1 MGELWRSAAYRIAF
15 VYSAAFALA
24 IAVLGAIVFVAADAA
39 FRHQQAVALAD
50 ETKQLVV
57 AYRGEGLSDLL
68 DALAARSDAKGIA
81 AFGYA
86 MFDRDGQRI
95 AGDLDTPPPPPGL
108 HDIHFR
114 DPEEGQDAA
123 RAMTTILPSG
133 ERLVVAIDTEGL
145 EQIDRTILGLFI
157 GAFGIVVM
165 VGIAGALILGAYLRR
180 RLSRIEAAAR
190 AIVGGDLTR
199 RVAVSERG
207 DEFDALGATLNAMLD
222 RIEQLMENLRQVS
235 SDIAHDLRTPL
246 SRLRTTLEAAREK
259 DPVGQR
265 KAIDEA
271 VTQGDA
277 LLSLFG
283 GILRIAEVEG
293 STFIAFEPV
302 DVTALVDDICE
313 ACTPAV
319 DDGHRSLS
327 CQAAPGMT
335 VKGDREL
342 LAQAII
348 NLLDNAQA
356 HTPVGT
362 AITITAFSAG
372 GKVCVRVADNGPG
385 IMEQDRERVTRRFVR
400 LDPARSS
407 AGHGLG
413 LNLVAAVA
421 KSHGGHLV
429 LEDAHPGLAATLVFP
444 ELIR

>member
-39 FRHQQAVALAD
+39 FRHQQDVALAD

-271 VTQGDA
+271 VTQSSMPPRASQLAAQARQISAHSRQICCWWAD
-277 LLSLFG
+277 
-283 GILRIAEVEG
+283 LRAMKSIATAQICAQSAMIFICSG
-293 STFIAFEPV
+293 AACWPPISRQWFIA
-302 DVTALVDDICE
+302 
-313 ACTPAV
+313 
-319 DDGHRSLS
+319 
-327 CQAAPGMT
+327 M
-335 VKGDREL
+335 
-342 LAQAII
+342 
-348 NLLDNAQA
+348 
-356 HTPVGT
+356 
-362 AITITAFSAG
+362 
-372 GKVCVRVADNGPG
+372 
-385 IMEQDRERVTRRFVR
+385 
-400 LDPARSS
+400 
-407 AGHGLG
+407 
-413 LNLVAAVA
+413 
-421 KSHGGHLV
+421 
-429 LEDAHPGLAATLVFP
+429 
-444 ELIR
+444 